1 MRATV
6 SETLITNSDAFRR
19 WGGRVPILL
28 GAAGHRRIEST
39 DARLAD
45 AIRDQCVRLR
55 KRYTHSP
62 FVILSSLAE
71 GADRL
76 VARVAMKELS
86 AELIAVLPMPPKEY
100 ERDFHTAEL
109 KAEFRGFL
117 SRALFVK
124 EAPVPQGGA
133 SWTVE
138 GEARNR
144 QYARAGAIVA
154 DHAQVLFA
162 IWDGKP
168 ARGTGGTGD
177 QVAWFQRGGTPSE
190 YSLYTNAMSLY
201 DPVEPGLLIRID
213 PVSKEVLRTEC
224 PASPAGKGDRIQSP
238 IRQILTRMDKYN
250 RDVTSLSIDD
260 CQRRFPGSQNNA
272 KGRQVHGYRSY
283 LPRLGQSISILCKS
297 GAKSRRHNLCLG
309 ACRCRC
315 FQLGQQ

>member
-6 SETLITNSDAFRR
+6 SEALISKPDAFHR

-28 GAAGHRRIEST
+28 GAAGHRRIDSR

-45 AIRDQCVRLR
+45 AIRDDCVRLR
-55 KRYTHSP
+55 KRYKHSP
-62 FVILSSLAE
+62 FVVLSALAE

-86 AELIAVLPMPPKEY
+86 AELIAVLPMPRKEY
-100 ERDFHTAEL
+100 ERDFQSEES
-109 KAEFRGFL
+109 KAEFRDFL

-124 EAPVPQGGA
+124 EAPVPQGDA

-138 GEARNR
+138 GEPRNR

-177 QVAWFQRGGTPSE
+177 QVAWFDANPLERAIQFWASWGEVQTGAANCMIADVFDPATKKRAGRPYIIGRAEFEET
-190 YSLYTNAMSLY
+190 YS
-201 DPVEPGLLIRID
+201 PV
-213 PVSKEVLRTEC
+213 
-224 PASPAGKGDRIQSP
+224 
-238 IRQILTRMDKYN
+238 
-250 RDVTSLSIDD
+250 
-260 CQRRFPGSQNNA
+260 
-272 KGRQVHGYRSY
+272 RSAWY
-283 LPRLGQSISILCKS
+283 WR
-297 GAKSRRHNLCLG
+297 
-309 ACRCRC
+309 
-315 FQLGQQ
+315 